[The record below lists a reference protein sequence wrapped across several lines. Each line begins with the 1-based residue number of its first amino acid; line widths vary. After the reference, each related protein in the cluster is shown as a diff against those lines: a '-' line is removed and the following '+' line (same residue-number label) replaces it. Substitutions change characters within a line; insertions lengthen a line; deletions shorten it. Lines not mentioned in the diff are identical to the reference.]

1 MTITISVSFCHY
13 KHCHYPYQ
21 LMVFEAFSLFDENT
35 GIVLALELRIGMNEN
50 DHRSYLSLVI
60 SSSEKGQKNSDLNG
74 DSNLDL
80 CDAGAVLFEL
90 SYQVNKE

>member
-1 MTITISVSFCHY
+1 MQPKTKEALPAGSTVIT
-13 KHCHYPYQ
+13 
-21 LMVFEAFSLFDENT
+21 A
-35 GIVLALELRIGMNEN
+35 IVLVLELRIGMNEN

-90 SYQVNKE
+90 SYQAN

>member
-1 MTITISVSFCHY
+1 MQPKTKEALPAGSTVIT
-13 KHCHYPYQ
+13 
-21 LMVFEAFSLFDENT
+21 A
-35 GIVLALELRIGMNEN
+35 IVLVLELRIGMNEN
-50 DHRSYLSLVI
+50 DHHSYLSLVI

-90 SYQVNKE
+90 SYQAN